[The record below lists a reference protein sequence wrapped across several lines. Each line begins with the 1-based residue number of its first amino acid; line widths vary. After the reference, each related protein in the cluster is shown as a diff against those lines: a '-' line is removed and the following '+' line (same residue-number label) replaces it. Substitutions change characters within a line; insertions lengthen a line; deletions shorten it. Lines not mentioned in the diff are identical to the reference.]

1 ALYESLGP
9 KGARAGIVDV
19 TAGSNTAR
27 LPDGKIVPGFSA
39 APGFDI
45 ASGWGTINAGLFVP
59 SLVAATRA
67 DGQESAARQQA
78 ATQLSG
84 LELAV
89 TISVAHIPSG
99 SGAQLTAG
107 GFLPGHPARLSI
119 DGRFISV
126 LTASSRGI
134 VRYRISPS
142 ALRLRPGRHV
152 VTLTS
157 MLITETTGF
166 SS

>member
-1 ALYESLGP
+1 
-9 KGARAGIVDV
+9 
-19 TAGSNTAR
+19 
-27 LPDGKIVPGFSA
+27 
-39 APGFDI
+39 
-45 ASGWGTINAGLFVP
+45 VP

-78 ATQLSG
+78 AAQLSG
-84 LELAV
+84 LGHAV
-89 TISVAHIPSG
+89 TIPAKSIPSG
-99 SGAQLTAG
+99 GSAQLTAG
-107 GFLPGHPARLSI
+107 GFLPGHPVRLSI

-126 LTASSRGI
+126 LTASPAGT

-142 ALRLRPGRHV
+142 ALRLTSGHHV

-157 MLITETTGF
+157 MLITQTTGF